1 MKIKRNRV
9 ISWTMVILMMAV
21 IFLFSAK
28 TADASE
34 QMSMGVT
41 QWISKLVG
49 ISPAEAGGFGNSL
62 YDMLSVMDHYVRKT
76 AHFLEY
82 ALLGVLVCRALGIDV
97 KKKAH
102 LLGAALAFCS
112 FYAVTDELHQYFV
125 SGALTGICFC
135 MLAGFVL
142 KKIKNKRRNVRQK
155 NTPDVR
161 VF

>member
-1 MKIKRNRV
+1 MMNIVLSENKFKQGQIYEDKKKSRD
-9 ISWTMVILMMAV
+9 ILTMVILMMADDL
-21 IFLFSAK
+21 FFSAK

-97 KKKAH
+97 KKRLIFWVRH
-102 LLGAALAFCS
+102 WR
-112 FYAVTDELHQYFV
+112 
-125 SGALTGICFC
+125 
-135 MLAGFVL
+135 FVL
-142 KKIKNKRRNVRQK
+142 SM
-155 NTPDVR
+155 P
-161 VF
+161 

>member
-1 MKIKRNRV
+1 MMNIVLSENKFKQGQIYEAKRKRV

-76 AHFLEY
+76 AHFLEIR
-82 ALLGVLVCRALGIDV
+82 LLGVLVCRALGIDV
-97 KKKAH
+97 KKRLIFWVRH
-102 LLGAALAFCS
+102 WR
-112 FYAVTDELHQYFV
+112 
-125 SGALTGICFC
+125 
-135 MLAGFVL
+135 FVL
-142 KKIKNKRRNVRQK
+142 SM
-155 NTPDVR
+155 P
-161 VF
+161 

>member
-1 MKIKRNRV
+1 MKLKRKRV

-112 FYAVTDELHQYFV
+112 LYAVTDELHQYFV
-125 SGALTGICFC
+125 PGRSCQIKDVMIDSSGCSDRHLLLYAGRFC
-135 MLAGFVL
+135 I
-142 KKIKNKRRNVRQK
+142 KKNKE
-155 NTPDVR
+155 
-161 VF
+161 